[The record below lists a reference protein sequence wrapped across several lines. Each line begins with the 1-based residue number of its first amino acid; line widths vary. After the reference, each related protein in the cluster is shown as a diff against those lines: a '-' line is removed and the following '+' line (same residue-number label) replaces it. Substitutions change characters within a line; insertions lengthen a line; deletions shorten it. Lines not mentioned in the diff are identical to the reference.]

1 MVMVSVKIIL
11 VMSMMGNG
19 NKMNDRAKVFSLGL
33 RRINIQDNGLEIKE
47 MAKEFLHLIKEMY
60 IMVDGKMICAM
71 VKD

>member
-1 MVMVSVKIIL
+1 MVMVSAKIIL

-19 NKMNDRAKVFSLGL
+19 NKVNDQAKVFSLGL

-47 MAKEFLHLIKEMY
+47 MVKEFLHLIKEMY

>member
-1 MVMVSVKIIL
+1 MVMVSAKIIL

-19 NKMNDRAKVFSLGL
+19 NKMNDQAKVFSLGL